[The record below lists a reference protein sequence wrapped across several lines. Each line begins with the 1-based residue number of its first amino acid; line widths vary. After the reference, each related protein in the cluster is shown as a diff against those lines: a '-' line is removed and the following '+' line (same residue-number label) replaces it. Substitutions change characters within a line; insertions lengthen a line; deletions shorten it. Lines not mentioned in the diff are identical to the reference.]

1 MLVTGL
7 ANLMVVGPAT
17 TQIMKERKHQG
28 NLVPIRFLAWL
39 TIISETRDGKKS
51 YDAGPHSKEMQILNQ
66 RFGRMHGI
74 SSLLNM
80 AGSLATVWYGI
91 VLAERL
97 Q

>member
-1 MLVTGL
+1 M
-7 ANLMVVGPAT
+7 A
-17 TQIMKERKHQG
+17 
-28 NLVPIRFLAWL
+28 
-39 TIISETRDGKKS
+39 ETRDGKKS
-51 YDAGPHSKEMQILNQ
+51 YDAGPHSKEMQALNQ

-80 AGSLATVWYGI
+80 MGSLATVWYGM

>member
-1 MLVTGL
+1 MIIFLSYL
-7 ANLMVVGPAT
+7 LEAY
-17 TQIMKERKHQG
+17 
-28 NLVPIRFLAWL
+28 RFFLGGRL
-39 TIISETRDGKKS
+39 TCFPETRDGKKS
-51 YDAGPHSKEMQILNQ
+51 YDAGPQSKEMQSLNR

-80 AGSLATVWYGI
+80 AGSLATVWYGM